1 MPACARPTR
10 SIESPSKRLGS
21 VGLAGLLLGAVAAPV
36 LAHEQRDVSGY
47 SFEVGLIGE
56 PVFVGQRS
64 GLEFQVT
71 KDDKPISGLDKTLK
85 AEVIYGD
92 ATQDLPL
99 TERAAEDLLAGHRSV
114 FIPTSAGQYTF
125 HIAGDIDGTAI
136 DESFTSGPTGFD
148 EVQEATA
155 GQFPSTLP
163 TVTELSAEAKK
174 GADAASLVPIAL
186 ALGAGGL
193 IVGLLGL
200 GIGLA
205 GRRPPPV

>member
-1 MPACARPTR
+1 MRPPNAFHR
-10 SIESPSKRLGS
+10 VAVRRLGS

-99 TERAAEDLLAGHRSV
+99 TERAEDPGWYESV
-114 FIPTSAGQYTF
+114 FIPTSAGKYTF